1 MQHESVKTI
10 YLNSFFFFFR
20 NNLKLESLEDAVVL
34 ENEEHDLLSDKHGC
48 PAYVSPEILRR
59 DALYSGRAADMWGLG
74 VMLYTMLVGR
84 YPFHG
89 QEHTGLFA
97 KIRRGQFT
105 IPDSISSRA
114 KCLIRC
120 LLRKDPEERL
130 TTDDVL
136 AHPWV
141 TQHHTSSSSGS
152 SSSSVL
158 PSTNSV
164 SSQHLQLNSSYAG
177 SRHYAGNVAER
188 SMNSTHRS
196 SRGVS
201 NGNHGN
207 STTNSSQSSHSSSTV
222 GSSTSL
228 GLPTR
233 PMSGSAP
240 STLTAVAAVASSS
253 MASSFGIPPLV
264 DHHNSM
270 DQMVPES
277 FHVGLQGVSEKY

>member
-1 MQHESVKTI
+1 
-10 YLNSFFFFFR
+10 
-20 NNLKLESLEDAVVL
+20 
-34 ENEEHDLLSDKHGC
+34 
-48 PAYVSPEILRR
+48 
-59 DALYSGRAADMWGLG
+59 MWGLG

-141 TQHHTSSSSGS
+141 IQHHTSSSSGS
-152 SSSSVL
+152 TSSSVL
-158 PSTNSV
+158 TPTNSV
-164 SSQHLQLNSSYAG
+164 SSHHLQLNPSYAAN
-177 SRHYAGNVAER
+177 RHYAVGNGVAAER
-188 SMNSTHRS
+188 SMNSSHRG
-196 SRGVS
+196 RGMS
-201 NGNHGN
+201 NGSHGN
-207 STTNSSQSSHSSSTV
+207 STTNSSPTSNNSSSV
-222 GSSTSL
+222 GSSTTL
-228 GLPTR
+228 GLPTI
-233 PMSGSAP
+233 PISGSTP
-240 STLTAVAAVASSS
+240 STLTAVSAVASSS
-253 MASSFGIPPLV
+253 IASSFGIPPLV
-264 DHHNSM
+264 DHHNNM

-277 FHVGLQGVSEKY
+277 FHVGLQGVSEKH

>member
-1 MQHESVKTI
+1 MTKLQQSILNKVQSE
-10 YLNSFFFFFR
+10 YL
-20 NNLKLESLEDAVVL
+20 
-34 ENEEHDLLSDKHGC
+34 
-48 PAYVSPEILRR
+48 
-59 DALYSGRAADMWGLG
+59 ALYNKLFIFIFA
-74 VMLYTMLVGR
+74 R

-158 PSTNSV
+158 TPTSSV
-164 SSQHLQLNSSYAG
+164 SSHHLQLNPAYAG
-177 SRHYAGNVAER
+177 NRHYAVSNGVVAER
-188 SMNSTHRS
+188 SMNSSHRG
-196 SRGVS
+196 RGMS
-201 NGNHGN
+201 NGSHGN
-207 STTNSSQSSHSSSTV
+207 STTNSSPTSNSSSSV
-222 GSSTSL
+222 GSPTSL

-233 PMSGSAP
+233 PISGSTP

-264 DHHNSM
+264 DHHNNM

-277 FHVGLQGVSEKY
+277 FHVGLQGMSEKH

>member
-1 MQHESVKTI
+1 MVM
-10 YLNSFFFFFR
+10 SFFI
-20 NNLKLESLEDAVVL
+20 SI
-34 ENEEHDLLSDKHGC
+34 
-48 PAYVSPEILRR
+48 P
-59 DALYSGRAADMWGLG
+59 YS
-74 VMLYTMLVGR
+74 R

-158 PSTNSV
+158 TPSNSV
-164 SSQHLQLNSSYAG
+164 SSHHLQLNSSYAG
-177 SRHYAGNVAER
+177 NRHYAGNGAVAER
-188 SMNSTHRS
+188 SMNSSHRN
-196 SRGVS
+196 RGMS
-201 NGNHGN
+201 NGSHGN
-207 STTNSSQSSHSSSTV
+207 STTNSSQIPNSSQTV
-222 GSSTSL
+222 GSSTNL

-233 PMSGSAP
+233 PLQGSTP
-240 STLTAVAAVASSS
+240 STLSAVAAVASSS